1 MRGVSRKRRSL
12 SALMSTVGGMWRRFL
27 LRLRSHRFSVLQ
39 DSFRHDQAKEKRA
52 SSLGMFIMC
61 GDERSL
67 LPKLIDGSNAFAK
80 LPYVALV
87 IVSARLSETR
97 WRRYFERIGE
107 E

>member
-1 MRGVSRKRRSL
+1 
-12 SALMSTVGGMWRRFL
+12 
-27 LRLRSHRFSVLQ
+27 
-39 DSFRHDQAKEKRA
+39 
-52 SSLGMFIMC
+52 MFIRC